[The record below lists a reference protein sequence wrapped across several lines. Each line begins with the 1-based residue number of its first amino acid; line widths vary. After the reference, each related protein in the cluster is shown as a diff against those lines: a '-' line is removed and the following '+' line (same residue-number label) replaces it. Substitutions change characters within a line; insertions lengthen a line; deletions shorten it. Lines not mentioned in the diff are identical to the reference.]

1 MNHTQEPSYSLPQVR
16 SHIIEVAL
24 NLFRKQGVRNVTMD
38 DIAHRLGMSKRTLYQ
53 IFRDKED
60 LVLACVQQHDA
71 KAEAEASRLFDKADN
86 VLSFIMAFMQL
97 RIQEIDQ
104 MQPSFFADILKY
116 QKVKVYFEQRNR
128 KQEATAVEMLDKGKE
143 EGFFRGDVNF
153 HIVYNNLVG
162 SFETLLHSPGM
173 EHISHREIFFNT
185 AILYIRGCTTP
196 KGMEIVD
203 RFMPDIGNHAS

>member
-1 MNHTQEPSYSLPQVR
+1 MKTQQEHSPSRARVR
-16 SHIIEVAL
+16 SHVIEIAQA
-24 NLFRKQGVRNVTMD
+24 LFRKQGVRNVTMD

-60 LVLACVQQHDA
+60 LLLASVQQHDA
-71 KAEAEASRLFDKADN
+71 ETEAEASRLLEKADN

-104 MQPSFFADILKY
+104 IQPSFFADIMKY
-116 QKVKVYFEQRNR
+116 PKVKAYFEERNR
-128 KQEATAVEMLDKGKE
+128 TQEATAVEMLDQGKE
-143 EGFFRGDVNF
+143 EGYFRGDVNF
-153 HIVYNNLVG
+153 HIVYNILVG

-173 EHISHREIFFNT
+173 EHFSHREIFFNT
-185 AILYIRGCTTP
+185 AILYIRGCATP

-203 RFMPDIGNHAS
+203 SFVPDIGISAN